1 MRRWGP
7 AAATS
12 VALALVTVLRA
23 EGTGPRLLVA
33 GVALAGVLL
42 VTGGAAARA
51 PLAVA
56 WGVAALAAA
65 YAVEIESRGDLV
77 DGNAPLEAAALVL
90 VAELGLR
97 ACERWPSTRAGAP
110 AANVRALA
118 TLAVVV
124 LGSAA
129 LAALVL
135 SATSLELHGGPAL
148 LALGGLAAAALVG
161 LISSLA
167 RRI

>member
-1 MRRWGP
+1 M
-7 AAATS
+7 
-12 VALALVTVLRA
+12 
-23 EGTGPRLLVA
+23 
-33 GVALAGVLL
+33 
-42 VTGGAAARA
+42 
-51 PLAVA
+51 
-56 WGVAALAAA
+56 
-65 YAVEIESRGDLV
+65 
-77 DGNAPLEAAALVL
+77 
-90 VAELGLR
+90 
-97 ACERWPSTRAGAP
+97 
-110 AANVRALA
+110 RALA

-124 LGSAA
+124 VGSAA